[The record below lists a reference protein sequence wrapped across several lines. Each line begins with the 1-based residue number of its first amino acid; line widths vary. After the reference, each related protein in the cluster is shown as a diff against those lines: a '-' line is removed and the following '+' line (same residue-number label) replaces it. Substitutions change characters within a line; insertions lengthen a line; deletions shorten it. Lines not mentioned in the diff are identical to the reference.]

1 MECRSHSLKSFR
13 VYIPLSTKLF
23 YDWVNRFEIL
33 LCLNRY
39 GKKDAA
45 LSGKCQLV
53 ETGGAKIFTSGLWG
67 ENMGPSLAA
76 HKIKKE
82 QRTVLLRYI
91 DAFRWGAYVMGACGI
106 LLHLTPMGVG
116 GTEVNS
122 LRRSET
128 IKNKAAM
135 PIWAYPPPPPFGV
148 LDHYVF
154 LKCVFLVCFSLL
166 ENHPT
171 VFSPAMSTTTP
182 STTTTT
188 TLPTPTTT
196 ALPPV
201 DESGRQHK
209 DRLSDLKIIDNLLK
223 TYDRRATPTN
233 KFGKPTQVGCEL
245 FIRSFGSISE
255 KTMVRRQPELSRFGS
270 ISNLFNTADHTVC
283 GRISATKIVF
293 SVALAITFDQL
304 NIE

>member
-116 GTEVNS
+116 GTEVGF
-122 LRRSET
+122 
-128 IKNKAAM
+128 A
-135 PIWAYPPPPPFGV
+135 P
-148 LDHYVF
+148 
-154 LKCVFLVCFSLL
+154 
-166 ENHPT
+166 
-171 VFSPAMSTTTP
+171 
-182 STTTTT
+182 
-188 TLPTPTTT
+188 
-196 ALPPV
+196 
-201 DESGRQHK
+201 
-209 DRLSDLKIIDNLLK
+209 
-223 TYDRRATPTN
+223 
-233 KFGKPTQVGCEL
+233 PTQPSRAR
-245 FIRSFGSISE
+245 IRL
-255 KTMVRRQPELSRFGS
+255 P
-270 ISNLFNTADHTVC
+270 A
-283 GRISATKIVF
+283 
-293 SVALAITFDQL
+293 
-304 NIE
+304 